1 MQSKQ
6 AKQAEQ
12 ALHGVLCMESY
23 SLVFVVL
30 CQYYTVLHLRPAIV
44 FPFDALPSPGSSA
57 S

>member
-23 SLVFVVL
+23 SLVVVVL
-30 CQYYTVLHLRPAIV
+30 CLYYTVLHLRPAIV
-44 FPFDALPSPGSSA
+44 FPFDALPSPGSST

>member
-23 SLVFVVL
+23 SLVVVL
-30 CQYYTVLHLRPAIV
+30 CLYYTVLHLRPAIV
-44 FPFDALPSPGSSA
+44 LPFDALPSPGSST